1 MSGLV
6 PWLLFLHVLA
16 AIAGLGPTFA
26 FPIIGGMGGREPRFG
41 NFATRVSFRVSER
54 LVEPLVLTMPVTG
67 VLMIW
72 AAEINPFVKGSRWL
86 LLAIIL
92 YVIDLSIALFVQRAA
107 VKRVIALTG
116 GESGPPPDA
125 PPPAGPPPGLP
136 AAVAAVQR
144 NGMILTVIL
153 LAIIF
158 LMVVKP
164 NLGF

>member
-41 NFATRVSFRVSER
+41 NFATRVSFRVNER

-72 AAEINPFVKGSRWL
+72 AAEIDPFSKGFRWL

-107 VKRVIALTG
+107 VKRVIELTG

-125 PPPAGPPPGLP
+125 APAGPPPGLP

-144 NGMILTVIL
+144 NGMILTIIL

-158 LMVVKP
+158 LMVMKP
-164 NLGF
+164 SLGF

>member
-41 NFATRVSFRVSER
+41 NFATRVSERVSDR
-54 LVEPLVLTMPVTG
+54 LVEPLVISMPVTG
-67 VLMIW
+67 LLMIW
-72 AAEINPFVKGSRWL
+72 AAGINAFSKDYRWL

-92 YVIDLSIALFVQRAA
+92 YVIDLSIALFPQRAA
-107 VKRVIALTG
+107 VKRVVALTG
-116 GESGPPPDA
+116 GPTGAPPDA

-136 AAVAAVQR
+136 EAVAAVQR

-164 NLGF
+164 SLGF

>member
-54 LVEPLVLTMPVTG
+54 LVEPLVLSMPVTG

-72 AAEINPFVKGSRWL
+72 AAEIDAFSKGYRWL
-86 LLAIIL
+86 LLAIVL
-92 YVIDLSIALFVQRAA
+92 YVIDLSMALFVQRAA

-125 PPPAGPPPGLP
+125 APSGPPAELPG
-136 AAVAAVQR
+136 AVAAVQR
-144 NGMILTVIL
+144 NGMILTLIL

-164 NLGF
+164 SLGF

>member
-72 AAEINPFVKGSRWL
+72 AAEIDPFVRGSRWL
-86 LLAIIL
+86 LVAIIL
-92 YVIDLSIALFVQRAA
+92 YVIDLSIALLIQRNA

-125 PPPAGPPPGLP
+125 PPSGPPPELP
-136 AAVAAVQR
+136 GAVAAVQR
-144 NGMILTVIL
+144 NGMILALIL

-158 LMVVKP
+158 LMVMKP